1 MPVEV
6 AQTSEGA
13 VMVQDGSGLI
23 VTSLELEH
31 WQPLLVVTVTLIWA
45 GEVVPAVQVIWLVL
59 LPEVMEPLVM
69 LQL

>member
-1 MPVEV
+1 MPEEV
-6 AQTSEGA
+6 AQTSGSA
-13 VMVQDGSGLI
+13 VMVQDGSGLM

-31 WQPLLVVTVTLIWA
+31 WHPLLVVTVTLMWA